1 MAKKIESK
9 PGQRKLDLM
18 KAYQMV
24 FDSEN
29 GKAVLHDM
37 MKTNGMFSSTFNENP
52 YTMAYLEGRRSFV
65 SDLLVLL
72 NKDIAQ
78 IHKAM
83 KEQEEIEKM
92 Y

>member
-1 MAKKIESK
+1 MAKKLDSK
-9 PGQRKLDLM
+9 PGQRKVDLM
-18 KAYQMV
+18 KSYQKV
-24 FDSEN
+24 FDTEE

-72 NKDIAQ
+72 GRDVNQ

-83 KEQEEIEKM
+83 REQEEIEKM

>member
-1 MAKKIESK
+1 MAKKLDSK

-18 KAYQMV
+18 KNYQMI
-24 FDSEN
+24 FDTAE

-37 MKTNGMFSSTFNENP
+37 MKTNGMFASTFNENP

-65 SDLLVLL
+65 SDLLALL
-72 NKDIAQ
+72 GKDTNQ
-78 IHKAM
+78 IYKAM